1 LLPVLESTA
10 TTQTTH
16 KPKTKIMTTVILILF
31 YLGTPALIIFLC
43 HRYPFFNRIGAVV
56 ITYIIGLLI
65 GNLGILPDNIM
76 GLQDMLNTLTIPL
89 AIPLMLFAMDVRKWL
104 GMAPKTLLSMLAAFI
119 GVIVTVVTG
128 HLILRGYRPDDLW
141 QISGLLVGVYTGGTP
156 NMASIKIA
164 LGVDESLYIMT
175 HTYDL
180 VIGAFYL
187 MFMLTIGKRFF
198 RLFLPDFNHGRSRL
212 EPGKVFAGMESWTG
226 FFTKTALISMA
237 KALGLAV
244 LIFGIGGSLTFI
256 IPENSQM
263 AVVIL
268 TITTLG
274 ILASL
279 IPGVNRLEK
288 TFELGMYLILVF
300 SLVVSSMANLSQLAD
315 ISLVVLGYVIFVMF
329 GSLLLQMFISR
340 LFKIDTDTMMITS
353 TAFICS
359 PPFVPVVASAI
370 RNKEVIISGL
380 TVGIIGY
387 AVGNYLGVTLAYLLK

>member
-1 LLPVLESTA
+1 
-10 TTQTTH
+10 
-16 KPKTKIMTTVILILF
+16 MTTAILILF
-31 YLGTPALIIFLC
+31 YLGTPALIIYLC

-56 ITYIIGLLI
+56 ITYIIGLII
-65 GNLGILPDNIM
+65 GNSGILPDNIM
-76 GLQDMLNTLTIPL
+76 GLQNLLNTITIPL
-89 AIPLMLFAMDVRKWL
+89 AIPLMLFAMNVKKWM
-104 GMAPKTLLSMLAAFI
+104 GMANKTLLSMLAAFI
-119 GVIVTVVTG
+119 GVVVTVVSG
-128 HLILRGYRPDDLW
+128 HFFLRGYRPDDMW
-141 QISGLLVGVYTGGTP
+141 EISGLLVGVYTGGTP
-156 NMASIKIA
+156 NMASIKVA

-198 RLFLPDFNHGRSRL
+198 LTFLPDFNHGAERL
-212 EPGKVFAGMESWTG
+212 EPGKVFAGMESWSG
-226 FFTKTALISMA
+226 FFKKSALVSMA

-244 LIFGIGGSLTFI
+244 LIFGIGGSLTLI
-256 IPENSQM
+256 TPENSQM

-279 IPGVNRLEK
+279 VPGVNRLEK
-288 TFELGMYLILVF
+288 TFELGMYMILVF

-315 ISLVVLGYVIFVMF
+315 ISMVVLGYVIYVMF
-329 GSLLLQMFISR
+329 GSLLLQMLLSR

-387 AVGNYLGVTLAYLLK
+387 AIGNYLGVTLAYLLR